1 MFQLAEL
8 LPKPVRYHSPQ
19 SALVTPKATK
29 PSLQSSVYRLLPF
42 FIDLYHALPKERQ
55 KSLETSS

>member
-8 LPKPVRYHSPQ
+8 LPKPVGIILHAN
-19 SALVTPKATK
+19 ALVTPKATK